1 MLLDF
6 VVCKKNYEKDK
17 LKYLQDKFIEELPKI
32 FRTNKDAKWTI
43 HMVKIFCNYMNI
55 LQHPDFVLNRENTMV
70 KAILDDPSY
79 RGEANI
85 YAHAINRNPRILRVE
100 NEELKLKELRSI
112 ISGYIKEL
120 ENVYDIP
127 VKTNIDN
134 DIVLE
139 DFTPP
144 TDLRNIIQGLLT
156 KKPPNIVSMKDYPII
171 RKFLCINLEPFKD
184 SEDILMA
191 IYNAMKIDKEFSQI
205 YPSPRS
211 QTYFTFK
218 GAFPFISNIFIKDL
232 KTKHGALHKLNY
244 NYVKALQQAC
254 RDVVCDLTKEQSW
267 KKSEE
272 KKDEFQELDVIEIP
286 IVRKAIAK
294 YSPNYD
300 INQALPCD
308 KIKNFLNADLTN
320 IPEKFDSAEICKF
333 FSLPDNSRG
342 SLMSSVS
349 RWFIPKEEHQ
359 KLKRKHGLLRN
370 GKYSKL
376 YLQEIQKICRD
387 RYMTTKEDAIA

>member
-17 LKYLQDKFIEELPKI
+17 LKYLQNKFIEELPKI
-32 FRTNKDAKWTI
+32 FKTNKDAKWTI

-79 RGEANI
+79 KGEANI
-85 YAHAINRNPRILRVE
+85 YAHAINRNPRILKVE

-112 ISGYIKEL
+112 INGYIKDF
-120 ENVYDIP
+120 ENICDTPI
-127 VKTNIDN
+127 KTNVDN
-134 DIVLE
+134 NIVLE
-139 DFTPP
+139 NFTLPS
-144 TDLRNIIQGLLT
+144 DLRNIVQGLLT

-184 SEDILMA
+184 SEDILIA
-191 IYNAMKIDKEFSQI
+191 IYNAMKTDKEFSQI
-205 YPSPRS
+205 YTSPRN
-211 QTYFTFK
+211 QTYFAFT
-218 GAFPFISNIFIKDL
+218 GAFPFISTTFIKDL
-232 KTKHGALHKLNY
+232 KTKYGALHKLNY

-254 RDVVCDLTKEQSW
+254 RDVVCDLTKDSSW

-272 KKDEFQELDVIEIP
+272 IQDGFHELDIVETP

-294 YSPNYD
+294 YSPNYN

-308 KIKNFLNADLTN
+308 KIRSFLNADLTD
-320 IPEKFDSAEICKF
+320 IPEKFNSDEISKF
-333 FSLPDNSRG
+333 LSLPENSRG

-359 KLKRKHGLLRN
+359 KLKKKHGLSRD
-370 GKYSKL
+370 GKYSKV

-387 RYMTTKEDAIA
+387 RYMTVKENSIA

>member
-6 VVCKKNYEKDK
+6 IVCNKNYENDK
-17 LKYLQDKFIEELPKI
+17 LKYLQNKFIEDLPRI
-32 FRTNKDAKWTI
+32 FKVNKDKKWTI
-43 HMVKIFCNYMNI
+43 NTVKIFCNYMNI
-55 LQHPDFVLNRENTMV
+55 LQHPDFILNRENTMV

-79 RGEANI
+79 RDEADI
-85 YAHAINRNPRILRVE
+85 YAHAVNRNPRILRME
-100 NEELKLKELRSI
+100 NEELKLKELKSI
-112 ISGYIKEL
+112 INGYIKDFE
-120 ENVYDIP
+120 DIYTAP
-127 VKTNIDN
+127 IKVETNKDV
-134 DIVLE
+134 VLE

-144 TDLRNIIQGLLT
+144 SDLKNIVQELLA
-156 KKPPNIVSMKDYPII
+156 KKPPNIVSMKDYSII
-171 RKFLCINLEPFKD
+171 RKFLCINLESFKD
-184 SEDILMA
+184 SEDILMD
-191 IYNAMKIDKEFSQI
+191 IYNTMKTDKEFSQI

-218 GAFPFISNIFIKDL
+218 GAFPFISNTFIKDM

-244 NYVKALQQAC
+244 NYVRALQQAC
-254 RDVVCDLTKEQSW
+254 RDVVCALTKESGW
-267 KKSEE
+267 KKTEE
-272 KKDEFQELDVIEIP
+272 KKNEFKELDVVETP

-300 INQALPCD
+300 VNQALPCD
-308 KIKNFLNADLTN
+308 KIRNFLNADLTN
-320 IPEKFDSAEICKF
+320 IPENFNSNEICKF
-333 FSLPDNSRG
+333 FSIPDNSRG

-387 RYMTTKEDAIA
+387 RYMTVKEDSIA